1 MRGSDSPVIESMGLD
16 AAPSVDSIEGLAN
29 ENVARENPISNQRA
43 GDNKSVGIARLIW
56 ANTFV
61 RSKHLARKI
70 KLTTVN

>member
-1 MRGSDSPVIESMGLD
+1 MGLD

-43 GDNKSVGIARLIW
+43 GDNKSVIARLIW

-70 KLTTVN
+70 KLTTVNFKVKSIEY